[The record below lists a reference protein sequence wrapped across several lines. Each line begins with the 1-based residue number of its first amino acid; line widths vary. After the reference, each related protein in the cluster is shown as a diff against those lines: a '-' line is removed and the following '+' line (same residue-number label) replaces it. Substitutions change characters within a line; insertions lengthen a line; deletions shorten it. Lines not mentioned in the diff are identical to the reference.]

1 MLIMF
6 MKFTQIFKMIQME
19 IIVFF
24 LLFYSLNS
32 MILLITGVKMN
43 FDLILM
49 IKLIWLQKEF
59 RNYDL
64 KHTI

>member
-32 MILLITGVKMN
+32 MIILITGVKMN